1 MRQQGTMKVM
11 WNIRLFKGMQLLPR
25 QVSDG
30 DRRMD
35 VYVKM
40 VLVDNGQPKSY
51 AIKVHT
57 PPSSLTSTGHLLIKV
72 TKPYTYG
79 STVRSNQT
87 RHSNMMYLGVLDF
100 LFSSHGE
107 LRLFVFERTATR
119 MAEELGGRLFYKY
132 IHKRRKYSLQIIR
145 KG

>member
-40 VLVDNGQPKSY
+40 VLVDDGQPKSY
-51 AIKVHT
+51 AIKVS
-57 PPSSLTSTGHLLIKV
+57 PARKIWYANTSYETTCSWIN
-72 TKPYTYG
+72 
-79 STVRSNQT
+79 STQQSKRQSQHHDDT
-87 RHSNMMYLGVLDF
+87 FRTLYSRRIGY
-100 LFSSHGE
+100 
-107 LRLFVFERTATR
+107 VF
-119 MAEELGGRLFYKY
+119 F
-132 IHKRRKYSLQIIR
+132 
-145 KG
+145 

>member
-1 MRQQGTMKVM
+1 MKVM

-51 AIKVHT
+51 AIKVT
-57 PPSSLTSTGHLLIKV
+57 PPSSMHLLIKV
-72 TKPYTYG
+72 TKPYDHG
-79 STVRSNQT
+79 SIVRSNQA
-87 RHSNMMYLGVLDF
+87 RHSIVRAYF
-100 LFSSHGE
+100 
-107 LRLFVFERTATR
+107 ATR
-119 MAEELGGRLFYKY
+119 LPFNSWRTSVFF
-132 IHKRRKYSLQIIR
+132 KREVCRKASKNRAFLL
-145 KG
+145 

>member
-40 VLVDNGQPKSY
+40 VLVDEGQPRSY
-51 AIKVHT
+51 AIKVR
-57 PPSSLTSTGHLLIKV
+57 PLSSTNANANL
-72 TKPYTYG
+72 
-79 STVRSNQT
+79 
-87 RHSNMMYLGVLDF
+87 
-100 LFSSHGE
+100 
-107 LRLFVFERTATR
+107 
-119 MAEELGGRLFYKY
+119 
-132 IHKRRKYSLQIIR
+132 
-145 KG
+145 

>member
-40 VLVDNGQPKSY
+40 VLVDDGQPKSY
-51 AIKVHT
+51 AIKVL
-57 PPSSLTSTGHLLIKV
+57 PPNISYAHSSYETIQLWISFMQQ
-72 TKPYTYG
+72 
-79 STVRSNQT
+79 SNGQSQNDDHDILEPFT
-87 RHSNMMYLGVLDF
+87 LMADWIDF
-100 LFSSHGE
+100 F
-107 LRLFVFERTATR
+107 
-119 MAEELGGRLFYKY
+119 
-132 IHKRRKYSLQIIR
+132 
-145 KG
+145 